1 MKMDILT
8 YSIEKNFLNTEKMI
22 TAYLKSTGTLVQIE
36 VIRKG
41 GPDGQAR

>member
-1 MKMDILT
+1 MGIPSH
-8 YSIEKNFLNTEKMI
+8 SIEENFMDNEKMI
-22 TAYLKSTGTLVQIE
+22 TAYLKRTGTLVQIE

>member
-1 MKMDILT
+1 MKMDIPSH
-8 YSIEKNFLNTEKMI
+8 SIEENIMDNEKMI
-22 TAYLKSTGTLVQIE
+22 TAYLKRRGTFVQIE